1 MLKCM
6 LLYQLLCM
14 LGAYSRLGWEERD
27 REVEKFKRV
36 IFGRKRVDEGKM
48 MRWPE

>member
-14 LGAYSRLGWEERD
+14 LGAYSRLEWEERD